1 MVTTAAKVNLKKYLA
16 IDGKWQFVPVLK
28 NADGKPE
35 PSIVLIGSAP
45 TRGTSYIEWREQR
58 KRAQQPVGTGA
69 REAKD
74 ARGSGQTG
82 APIALSASV
91 ALARI
96 SVLCCGSS
104 QGHL

>member
-45 TRGTSYIEWREQR
+45 TRGTSYIEWREHR

-74 ARGSGQTG
+74 AWAAKVKELDSPRTPG
-82 APIALSASV
+82 ARTNRPL
-91 ALARI
+91 
-96 SVLCCGSS
+96 
-104 QGHL
+104 